1 MTGAES
7 NETKMAE
14 NQDRRV
20 KDEGGNSDHASVAS
34 EEEVETCPLLQ
45 LEPDNMEN
53 ELLVVGCG

>member
-1 MTGAES
+1 
-7 NETKMAE
+7 MAE

-20 KDEGGNSDHASVAS
+20 KDEGGNSDHASGAS